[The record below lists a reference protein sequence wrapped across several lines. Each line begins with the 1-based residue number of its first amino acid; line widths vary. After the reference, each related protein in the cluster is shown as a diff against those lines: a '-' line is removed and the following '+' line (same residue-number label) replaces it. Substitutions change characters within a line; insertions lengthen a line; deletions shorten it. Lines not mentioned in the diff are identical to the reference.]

1 MTKWIGAG
9 VLALVVSLAAC
20 HRTAA
25 PTLPVLPIGGDIRLT
40 DHNGQR
46 FELSSLRGRA
56 VLIFFG
62 YTFCPDACP
71 TTLSKLA
78 SVYRKLGGDASRVK
92 TLYVSVD
99 PQRDTPAVLKAD
111 LSNFDVDALGLTGTK
126 PEIDKVVNEYGAAYE
141 IVPMPSSAAKYSV
154 AHTTSLYAL
163 DATGRTRIEFAYEAP
178 VDDIVNGIHAI
189 LALPASPEPG
199 GARQAA
205 SGTGPPTVAHPVRGR
220 VVAVDNAGK
229 RLRIDHEAI
238 PGYMSAMT
246 TTYPVK
252 DGRQLEHLSEGEAVT
267 ARLVVSGGELWL
279 DDIVVAGPEAAPR

>member
-1 MTKWIGAG
+1 MTKWIAAG
-9 VLALVVSLAAC
+9 VLALVVPLAAC
-20 HRTAA
+20 HRGAA
-25 PTLPVLPIGGDIRLT
+25 PLPVLPIGGDFTLT

-78 SVYRKLGGDASRVK
+78 SVYRKLGGDASHVK
-92 TLYVSVD
+92 TLYISVD

-141 IVPMPSSAAKYSV
+141 IVPMPRSAAQYSV

-163 DATGRTRIEFAYEAP
+163 DASGRTRIEFAYEAP

-189 LALPASPEPG
+189 LARPVSREPG

-205 SGTGPPTVAHPVRGR
+205 SDTGPAPVAHPVKGR
-220 VVAVDNAGK
+220 VVAVDHAGK

-246 TTYPVK
+246 MTYPVK
-252 DGRQLEHLSEGEAVT
+252 DGHQLEHLSEGEAVT
-267 ARLVVSGGELWL
+267 ARLVVRGGELWL
-279 DDIVVAGPEAAPR
+279 DDIVVAGAEAAPK